1 MCVARPGTLNVK
13 MMFVDFQIKSQVMTH
28 TFFRLSDALKRKQVN
43 PEESVFAK
51 EVGRLG
57 RRLFITCT
65 KVRKVSVR

>member
-1 MCVARPGTLNVK
+1 
-13 MMFVDFQIKSQVMTH
+13 MTH

-65 KVRKVSVR
+65 KVRKVSVRLFEKS